1 MKKLAF
7 VAAAGAVA
15 FAGGAQA
22 DTLSDTIARGV
33 LNCGVNIGVPGFA
46 EQADDGSWSGLD
58 VDVCRSVSAAIFG
71 DADKVAYFPVNS
83 SERFNKLNA
92 GEYDLLSRN
101 TTWTFSRDVDLGLS
115 FQGVNYYDGQGFMVP
130 TSLGVSSAADLDGAT
145 VCVQTGTTTE
155 LNLADFFAD
164 NGISYTPYV
173 VTTAAETNE
182 AYLAGLCD
190 VYTTD
195 ASGLAANRT
204 TFPDPSA
211 HVILPEIVSKE
222 PLGPVTRQGDEVW
235 GDIVRW
241 TLNAMIIAEEL
252 GITSANAA
260 DMAADADASAGV
272 KRLLGVEGGYGAMLG
287 LSDDAFLNA
296 LSQVGNYAESFERN
310 VGPDTAV
317 GLERGL
323 NALWTDGGI
332 LYAPPFR

>member
-1 MKKLAF
+1 MC
-7 VAAAGAVA
+7 
-15 FAGGAQA
+15 
-22 DTLSDTIARGV
+22 I
-33 LNCGVNIGVPGFA
+33 
-46 EQADDGSWSGLD
+46 
-58 VDVCRSVSAAIFG
+58 
-71 DADKVAYFPVNS
+71 
-83 SERFNKLNA
+83 
-92 GEYDLLSRN
+92 
-101 TTWTFSRDVDLGLS
+101 RDS
-115 FQGVNYYDGQGFMVP
+115 
-130 TSLGVSSAADLDGAT
+130 
-145 VCVQTGTTTE
+145 
-155 LNLADFFAD
+155 
-164 NGISYTPYV
+164 
-173 VTTAAETNE
+173 
-182 AYLAGLCD
+182 
-190 VYTTD
+190 TTD

-252 GITSANAA
+252 GITSDNAA
-260 DMAADADASAGV
+260 AMAADAGASAGV

-296 LSQVGNYAESFERN
+296 ISQVGNYAESFERN

-317 GLERGL
+317 GLDRGL